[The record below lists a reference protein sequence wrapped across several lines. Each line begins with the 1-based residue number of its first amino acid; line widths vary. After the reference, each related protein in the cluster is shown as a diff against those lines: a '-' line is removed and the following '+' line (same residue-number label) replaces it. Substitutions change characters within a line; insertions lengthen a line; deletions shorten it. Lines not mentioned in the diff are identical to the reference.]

1 MIAVNSKR
9 SSDEFFQR
17 RELILCWLISLKIPM
32 WQICVIFQSFLVCSS
47 VQRINFP
54 KHITMLSSLIMYNQ
68 ENLSISQNYLDIYIS
83 FYPQT
88 LFIKCVML
96 ISTKIRE
103 RRNETIRRTIATT
116 SITHKVNEKIFFSL
130 YNNHVMRSL
139 YRIDDSTYNHFQHLI
154 PARILE

>member
-1 MIAVNSKR
+1 
-9 SSDEFFQR
+9 
-17 RELILCWLISLKIPM
+17 
-32 WQICVIFQSFLVCSS
+32 
-47 VQRINFP
+47 
-54 KHITMLSSLIMYNQ
+54 MYNQ